1 MKKAAIALL
10 AAALLAIPTA
20 GCRRDE
26 SPIGT
31 PAFSS
36 SVPTEDAEGTA
47 FPATFREAAE
57 RDDFVVHGNDG
68 RLLNGQLWEDFL
80 NAASRGEE
88 ASVTVVLAT
97 MEGDPI
103 YQVLAYRDNR
113 YHLNVDYTHDKWG
126 QVLAEQAHEE
136 VFSCLECLEYDGAV
150 YYILTNEPFGSD
162 EAFADYQ
169 SDRGEGPER
178 YFTIVLELWRQDPS

>member
-10 AAALLAIPTA
+10 AAVFLAVPAA
-20 GCRRDE
+20 GCRRAE

-31 PAFSS
+31 PALSS
-36 SVPTEDAEGTA
+36 RARIEDAEETV
-47 FPATFREAAE
+47 FPATFREVAE

-68 RLLNGQLWEDFL
+68 RLLNGQLREDYL
-80 NAASRGEE
+80 NAAARGEE
-88 ASVTVVLAT
+88 ASVTVVLST
-97 MEGDPI
+97 EEGDPI
-103 YQVLAYRDNR
+103 YQVLTYRDDR
-113 YHLNVDYTHDKWG
+113 YHLNVDYTHDRWG
-126 QVLAEQAHEE
+126 QALAEQAHEE

-150 YYILTNEPFGSD
+150 YYILINKPFGSD
-162 EAFADYQ
+162 EAFADYL

>member
-10 AAALLAIPTA
+10 AAALLAVPTA

-26 SPIGT
+26 STIGT
-31 PAFSS
+31 PALPSP
-36 SVPTEDAEGTA
+36 VPTEDAEETA

-57 RDDFVVHGNDG
+57 RDDFVVHGNDS

-80 NAASRGEE
+80 NAAARGEE

-103 YQVLAYRDNR
+103 YQILAYRDDR
-113 YHLNVDYTHDKWG
+113 YHLNVDYSYDKWG
-126 QVLAEQAHEE
+126 QVLAEQAREE
-136 VFSCLECLEYDGAV
+136 VFSCLERLEYNGAV

-162 EAFADYQ
+162 EAFADYLA
-169 SDRGEGPER
+169 SRGEGPER